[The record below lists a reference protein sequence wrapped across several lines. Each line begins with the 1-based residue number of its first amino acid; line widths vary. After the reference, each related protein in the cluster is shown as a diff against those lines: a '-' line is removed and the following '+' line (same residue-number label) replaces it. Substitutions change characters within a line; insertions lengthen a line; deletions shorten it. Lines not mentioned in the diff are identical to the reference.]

1 MATKKEKILAQLSEL
16 ISSANV
22 DIYANGKSSVIGTL
36 ASIYNIFNTEK
47 AKEEKKKRQAQNNE
61 PDIKKNPEM
70 NPENDDQDQNT
81 GNSGY
86 ASDDESGNDRN
97 NGKNRNDGDEGEEGE
112 GNSEERNPSSN
123 GSKGK
128 RGKSKLSSSGEDD
141 EGEDDEGDDDDV
153 EGSDGSDSKGG
164 KTGRKSSSDSGEFDD
179 TDDEFEPGND
189 DSDESGKKEKSG
201 KRGAGSGGDYDDSD
215 EFDDTDDGVDLSDDD
230 SIEFNDTDDEFKP
243 GDNDSDDSDESD
255 KKRKPRGG
263 GIGNGGDYD
272 GFETG
277 DNDSDESGKKRKA
290 SGDGIGSGGDY
301 DDSDEFDDTDDEVE
315 PDDDSSEEGQQGN
328 HSSRQGN
335 LPGQQSGQNG
345 QDDDEDGE
353 DYDDEYEP
361 GDAVQGNQPGQ
372 QSGQNSQ
379 PGQNSQSGQ
388 PGLSGQPGQNS
399 QSGQPG
405 LSGQNGQ
412 HMQQLGQQPGQNSQ
426 SGQPGLSGQNGQQLE
441 QPEQPVRN
449 GQQPGDESNPD
460 DDSADKNGTNPRA
473 LKVAMADGNSSG
485 NGRAIMDH
493 ESSHVI
499 SSQEMDEKQK
509 SSSGTLKKNEADTAS
524 PFADLNAIF
533 GSALAGTF
541 KRIEN
546 DGGLS
551 AEELKA
557 MHDLEETIKG
567 RQRKN
572 KRSIVNWP
580 AKLRKFFKGSMQIGK
595 TRFTTSSKFHPDAAL
610 KRRREPVKPSG
621 RKIAIFI
628 DTSGSVFG
636 TPGALQQFL
645 TEITKIATGDSA
657 FKYYDIIPFSDD
669 INFEA
674 TLIEQPKSVIASKEW
689 SISNIAI
696 GYSTIYDSV
705 YNFIYD
711 YYINHKADDDAEN
724 LSDEEKVKIKYK
736 PNCILIVSDTD
747 VCWNTN
753 KFSTWASLPK
763 NKEKGEAIT
772 KAFNGKCC
780 FLGLHSLR
788 QDSEEH
794 PIQDMFAEACIP
806 GTKVVPI
813 LYDDFAQYVDLS
825 GQDENEDLDENY
837 SINNNMN
844 TEYFTILNEGFK
856 KGGIASNVAKPNV
869 VAPNADSKDL
879 QNPGGDA
886 NTPGADNTRKT
897 RDLSDHEVF
906 MAAST
911 VSKEAATM
919 VSDNAF
925 TKEIRDWVE
934 EALKPWGLRFV
945 DSEAQ
950 CRNAPQTYTVDSAG
964 RVVINNQLSS
974 NSNSRD
980 DQHVSH
986 KQISRAVTF
995 PSKAFDDKYINADIT
1010 IKKYIG
1016 NLIISGFKGTKLPK
1030 FIPKQIRGGENGGN
1044 FIITDCSNLNSIEN
1058 FPTYVDTFV
1067 KIYNT
1072 DLTQTDVDNYKSIVM
1087 NSWKDFR
1094 NKNGLPLN
1102 NPPRFDANDIFENNN
1117 YIMNRNINRIVES
1130 RRRLAEAY
1138 RMQSSPIMKVNET
1151 FGYLDKENPDYNS
1164 IPLELNRIATLSYN
1178 KPIIRKL
1185 TSEIRAPWGYLTT
1198 DMVDVYDKPAD
1209 YHKMVAAIPGKKEIG
1224 SELQYGIMIFTDAQD
1239 RITYILRGSEADSDS
1254 FYIDPDLIKLIPER
1268 VNLMREIKDVIK
1280 NFDIDPNSFAAGKNG
1295 NTLDEFCS
1303 KLVYDAICKYQDDDT
1318 MASAYGFFNIYTFE
1332 EDSTYREICDNIKQV
1347 ISDCAGGKK
1356 LINPTTNKVTE
1367 IPKNL
1372 TFKLGDTTA
1381 SLMFKRIISEHGD
1394 TLRKKFDFNLGKV
1407 INPILLRAILQAA
1420 NIRDIKDAALFNSTS
1435 NSTYTIYSAEE
1446 LEKMSN
1452 DELIDVYNKF
1462 STMNVTNSML
1472 YNFSVKVNGEKGSI
1486 KPIEELTQPS
1496 ALLLFPDMVSHLY
1509 WIKNVSTT
1517 NRKYNSDPTI
1527 PELDFENIDKL
1538 DDPAA
1543 RAEEFNSDETIR
1555 KARERFMT
1563 KGPEP
1568 YRKPGYKYT
1577 SKKSERWPKMWD
1589 NLEKYGDKAEEVR
1602 SDATAGLYVS
1612 KKERENFR
1620 ARDARDAW
1628 NADHDR
1634 AGARFDILRAKTRL
1648 NNRTRR
1654 MIDVENDPKNPD
1666 VFISAVKG
1674 DENFIDIFRQFR
1686 RNFLLYTKVMKNG
1699 KMRFLALYDKI
1710 IDTVKANGSKEF
1722 KPNLFLKYYSNIY
1735 DFVTFVNKQN
1745 YEYHD
1750 PTNKDNIIAILNFAN
1765 TLLGDVDNNG
1775 VHVSWFNDD
1784 NAKIMNAVENQDDA
1798 QMRAAMDTI
1807 AEHNE
1812 VISKFCDEYKLKVYR
1827 YNRSSIFGNN

>member
-16 ISSANV
+16 ISSANT

-36 ASIYNIFNTEK
+36 ASIYNIFNAEK
-47 AKEEKKKRQAQNNE
+47 AKEEKKKQQAQNNE
-61 PDIKKNPEM
+61 PDIKKDPRM
-70 NPENDDQDQNT
+70 NPDDDQDQNT
-81 GNSGY
+81 RNSDPD
-86 ASDDESGNDRN
+86 SDDESGNDGYDGEN
-97 NGKNRNDGDEGEEGE
+97 ENDRDEGEEGK
-112 GNSEERNPSSN
+112 GSSEERNPSYS

-128 RGKSKLSSSGEDD
+128 RGKSKLSSSEEDD
-141 EGEDDEGDDDDV
+141 DGDDDDV

-164 KTGRKSSSDSGEFDD
+164 KTGRKSSSDSDEFDD
-179 TDDEFEPGND
+179 TDDEFEPEDDNSD
-189 DSDESGKKEKSG
+189 DSGEKEKSG

-215 EFDDTDDGVDLSDDD
+215 EFDDTDDEFEPEDDNSDDSGEFDDTDDGVDLSDDD

-243 GDNDSDDSDESD
+243 GDNDSDDSDESG

-263 GIGNGGDYD
+263 GIGSGGDYD

-277 DNDSDESGKKRKA
+277 DNDSDESGKKRKPRR
-290 SGDGIGSGGDY
+290 GGIGSGGDY
-301 DDSDEFDDTDDEVE
+301 DDSNEFDDTDDGFE
-315 PDDDSSEEGQQGN
+315 PSDDSSEEGQQGN
-328 HSSRQGN
+328 HSSQQGN
-335 LPGQQSGQNG
+335 QPGQQPGQNG
-345 QDDDEDGE
+345 QGDDEDGE
-353 DYDDEYEP
+353 DYDDGYEP
-361 GDAVQGNQPGQ
+361 GDVVQGSKLGQ
-372 QSGQNSQ
+372 QSGQN
-379 PGQNSQSGQ
+379 GQNGQ
-388 PGLSGQPGQNS
+388 
-399 QSGQPG
+399 
-405 LSGQNGQ
+405 SGQNGQ
-412 HMQQLGQQPGQNSQ
+412 PAQNGQPGQSGQLKQQPAQNGQPAQPEQPAQNGQLGQQPEQQ
-426 SGQPGLSGQNGQQLE
+426 SGQRGE
-441 QPEQPVRN
+441 
-449 GQQPGDESNPD
+449 DESNPD
-460 DDSADKNGTNPRA
+460 GDDSANNNGTNPRA
-473 LKVAMADGNSSG
+473 LKIAQADGNSSG

-509 SSSGTLKKNEADTAS
+509 SSSGTLKKNEADTTS

-546 DGGLS
+546 NGGLS
-551 AEELKA
+551 AEELKTI
-557 MHDLEETIKG
+557 HDLEETIKG

-628 DTSGSVFG
+628 DTSGSVFS

-657 FKYYDIIPFSDD
+657 FKYYDIIPFSDN
-669 INFEA
+669 INFKA

-753 KFSTWASLPK
+753 KFSTWASLPE

-772 KAFNGKCC
+772 KAFNGRCC
-780 FLGLHSLR
+780 FLGLHGLW

-794 PIQDMFAEACIP
+794 PIQDVFAEACIP

-856 KGGIASNVAKPNV
+856 KGGTSSSVAKPK
-869 VAPNADSKDL
+869 VAAPAAEPKDL
-879 QNPGGDA
+879 QNPEGSD
-886 NTPGADNTRKT
+886 NTPETPDSEDDHSALFQRVRKK
-897 RDLSDHEVF
+897 
-906 MAAST
+906 
-911 VSKEAATM
+911 SKEAAAGL
-919 VSDNAF
+919 DNNAF
-925 TKEIRDWVE
+925 VE
-934 EALKPWGLRFV
+934 EV
-945 DSEAQ
+945 DTWIKEVLVPTWHLSKVPSEAQ
-950 CRNAPQTYTVDSAG
+950 CRNAPQTYYIDG
-964 RVVINNQLSS
+964 EGNVVINNQISS

-995 PSKAFDDKYINADIT
+995 PSKAFGDKYINADIT

-1044 FIITDCSNLNSIEN
+1044 FIIIDCSNLNSIEN

-1072 DLTQTDVDNYKSIVM
+1072 DLTKADVDKYKSIVM

-1094 NKNGLPLN
+1094 TKNGLPLN

-1209 YHKMVAAIPGKKEIG
+1209 YHEMIRVIPGNKEIG
-1224 SELQYGIMIFTDAQD
+1224 SVLQYGIMIFTDAQD

-1356 LINPTTNKVTE
+1356 LRNATTNKFIE

-1381 SLMFKRIISEHGD
+1381 SLMFKRIIGTFGN
-1394 TLRKKFDFNLGKV
+1394 TLRGEDFNFNLGKV

-1420 NIRDIKDAALFNSTS
+1420 NIRDTKDAALFNSTS
-1435 NSTYTIYSAEE
+1435 NSTYPIYSAEE
-1446 LEKMSN
+1446 LEKMSI
-1452 DELIDVYNKF
+1452 DELIGVYNEF

-1496 ALLLFPDMVSHLY
+1496 SLLLFPDMVSRLY
-1509 WIKNVSTT
+1509 WIKNAPTT

-1538 DDPAA
+1538 DDPIA
-1543 RAEEFNSDETIR
+1543 RAREFNSNETIK
-1555 KARERFMT
+1555 KAKERFMT

-1577 SKKSERWPKMWD
+1577 SKKSKLWPEMWD

-1602 SDATAGLYVS
+1602 SDAMAGSYVT
-1612 KKERENFR
+1612 KNERENFR

-1628 NADHDR
+1628 NAAHDR
-1634 AGARFDILRAKTRL
+1634 AGARFDTLRAKTRL

-1722 KPNLFLKYYSNIY
+1722 EPNLFLKYYSNIY
-1735 DFVTFVNKQN
+1735 DFVTFVKKQN

-1775 VHVSWFNDD
+1775 VYVSWFNDD

-1812 VISKFCDEYKLKVYR
+1812 VISTFCDEYKLKVYR

>member
-16 ISSANV
+16 ISSANT

-86 ASDDESGNDRN
+86 DSDDESGNDRN
-97 NGKNRNDGDEGEEGE
+97 DGKNRNGGDEGEKKS
-112 GNSEERNPSSN
+112 NSEERNPSSG

-128 RGKSKLSSSGEDD
+128 RGKSKLSSS
-141 EGEDDEGDDDDV
+141 GEDDEGDDDDV

-164 KTGRKSSSDSGEFDD
+164 KTGSKSSSDSGEFDD
-179 TDDEFEPGND
+179 TDDEFKPGDN
-189 DSDESGKKEKSG
+189 DSDESDKKGKSG
-201 KRGAGSGGDYDDSD
+201 KRGTGSGGDFDDSG
-215 EFDDTDDGVDLSDDD
+215 EFDDTDDEFDLDDND

-243 GDNDSDDSDESD
+243 GDNDSDDSDESG

-263 GIGNGGDYD
+263 GIGSGGDYD

-277 DNDSDESGKKRKA
+277 DDDSNESGKKRKLR
-290 SGDGIGSGGDY
+290 GGGIGSGRDY
-301 DDSDEFDDTDDEVE
+301 DDSDEFDDTGDEVE
-315 PDDDSSEEGQQGN
+315 PSDDSSEEGHQGN
-328 HSSRQGN
+328 HSSQQGN
-335 LPGQQSGQNG
+335 QPGQQPGQNG
-345 QDDDEDGE
+345 QGDDEDGE

-361 GDAVQGNQPGQ
+361 GDADQGSKLGQ
-372 QSGQNSQ
+372 QSGQNGQPAQPEQPEQPEQ
-379 PGQNSQSGQ
+379 PGQNGQ
-388 PGLSGQPGQNS
+388 PAQPGQLKQQLDQNGQPAQPEQPEQPEQPGQN
-399 QSGQPG
+399 G
-405 LSGQNGQ
+405 
-412 HMQQLGQQPGQNSQ
+412 QLGQQPEQQ
-426 SGQPGLSGQNGQQLE
+426 SGQQGE
-441 QPEQPVRN
+441 
-449 GQQPGDESNPD
+449 DASNPD
-460 DDSADKNGTNPRA
+460 GDDSTDKNGTNPRA
-473 LKVAMADGNSSG
+473 LKIAQADGNSSG
-485 NGRAIMDH
+485 NGHAIMDH
-493 ESSHVI
+493 ENSHVI

-509 SSSGTLKKNEADTAS
+509 SASGILKKNETDTTS
-524 PFADLNAIF
+524 PFADLDAIF

-546 DGGLS
+546 GGGLS
-551 AEELKA
+551 AEELKT
-557 MHDLEETIKG
+557 MHDLEEAIKG

-572 KRSIVNWP
+572 KRSVVNWP

-645 TEITKIATGDSA
+645 AEITKIATGDSA
-657 FKYYDIIPFSDD
+657 FKYYDIIPFEDD

-689 SISNIAI
+689 SISNITI
-696 GYSTIYDSV
+696 GYSTIYDGV

-747 VCWNTN
+747 VCWDTN
-753 KFSTWASLPK
+753 KFSTWASLPE

-780 FLGLHSLR
+780 FLGLHDLW

-794 PIQDMFAEACIP
+794 PIQDVFAEACIP

-825 GQDENEDLDENY
+825 GQEENEDLDENY

-856 KGGIASNVAKPNV
+856 KGGTSSSIAKPK
-869 VAPNADSKDL
+869 VAAPAAEPEDL
-879 QNPGGDA
+879 QNPEGGD
-886 NTPGADNTRKT
+886 NTPETPDSEDNHSALFQRVRKK
-897 RDLSDHEVF
+897 
-906 MAAST
+906 
-911 VSKEAATM
+911 SKEAAAGL
-919 VSDNAF
+919 DNNAF
-925 TKEIRDWVE
+925 VE
-934 EALKPWGLRFV
+934 EV
-945 DSEAQ
+945 DTWIKEVLSPIWHLSKVPSEAQ
-950 CRNAPQTYTVDSAG
+950 CRTMPQTYSIDG
-964 RVVINNQLSS
+964 EGNVVINNQLSGDGNSS
-974 NSNSRD
+974 NDR
-980 DQHVSH
+980 HVGR
-986 KQISRAVTF
+986 KQTNRAVTF
-995 PSKAFDDKYINADIT
+995 PEKAFSAKYINANIT

-1016 NLIISGFKGTKLPK
+1016 NLMIYGFKGTTLPM
-1030 FIPKQIRGGENGGN
+1030 FIPKQIKSGENGGN
-1044 FIITDCSNLNSIEN
+1044 FIISNCPNLNSIEN
-1058 FPTYVDTFV
+1058 FPTYVDKFV
-1067 KIYNT
+1067 KISVTN
-1072 DLTQTDVDNYKSIVM
+1072 LTQADVDKYKSIIM
-1087 NSWKDFR
+1087 NSWTDFR
-1094 NKNGLPLN
+1094 TKNGLPLN
-1102 NPPRFDANDIFENNN
+1102 NPPIFDANDIFENNN

-1130 RRRLAEAY
+1130 RRRLAEVY

-1151 FGYLDKENPDYNS
+1151 FGYLDKKNPDYNS

-1209 YHKMVAAIPGKKEIG
+1209 YHKMVAVIPGKKEIG
-1224 SELQYGIMIFTDAQD
+1224 SELQYGIMIFTDVQD

-1268 VNLMREIKDVIK
+1268 VNLMREIKDVLK
-1280 NFDIDPNSFAAGKNG
+1280 KFDIDPNSFAAGNNG

-1303 KLVYDAICKYQDDDT
+1303 KLVYDAICKYQDDDK
-1318 MASAYGFFNIYTFE
+1318 MASADGFFNIDTFE
-1332 EDSTYREICDNIKQV
+1332 KGSTYREICDNIKQV
-1347 ISDCAGGKK
+1347 ISDCAGGEK
-1356 LINPTTNKVTE
+1356 LLNATTNKFIE

-1381 SLMFKRIISEHGD
+1381 SLMFKRIISTFGN
-1394 TLRKKFDFNLGKV
+1394 TLRKNFDFNLGKV

-1420 NIRDIKDAALFNSTS
+1420 NIRDTKDATLFNSTS
-1435 NSTYTIYSAEE
+1435 NSTYTIYSVEE
-1446 LEKMSN
+1446 LEKMPT

-1509 WIKNVSTT
+1509 WIKNISTT

-1538 DDPAA
+1538 DEPIA
-1543 RAEEFNSDETIR
+1543 RAREFNSDETIR

-1568 YRKPGYKYT
+1568 YINPGYKYI
-1577 SKKSERWPKMWD
+1577 SKKRALWPKMWD

-1602 SDATAGLYVS
+1602 SDVTAGSYVS

-1620 ARDARDAW
+1620 ARLARDAW

-1634 AGARFDILRAKTRL
+1634 AGARFDTIRAKERL
-1648 NNRTRR
+1648 NARTRR
-1654 MIDVENDPKNPD
+1654 MIDVENTGEY
-1666 VFISAVKG
+1666 ISAVRG
-1674 DENFIDIFRQFR
+1674 DKDFTDIFDQFTH
-1686 RNFLLYTKVMKNG
+1686 NFMTYTAVVGNG
-1699 KMRFLALYDKI
+1699 KMRCQALYNNIMNSDKV
-1710 IDTVKANGSKEF
+1710 TKLKEF
-1722 KPNLFLKYYSNIY
+1722 KPDLFLKYYSNIY

-1750 PTNKDNIIAILNFAN
+1750 LTNKGRIIDMLNFAN
-1765 TLLGDVDNNG
+1765 TLLGSFDNNG
-1775 VHVSWFNDD
+1775 NIVSWFDED
-1784 NAKIMNAVENQDDA
+1784 NAKIKNAAKNQDDA
-1798 QMRAAMDTI
+1798 QMRAAMDNI
-1807 AEHNE
+1807 VKHSEA
-1812 VISKFCDEYKLKVYR
+1812 ISEFCKQLGLKVYH
-1827 YNRSSIFGNN
+1827 YDRSSIFGNN